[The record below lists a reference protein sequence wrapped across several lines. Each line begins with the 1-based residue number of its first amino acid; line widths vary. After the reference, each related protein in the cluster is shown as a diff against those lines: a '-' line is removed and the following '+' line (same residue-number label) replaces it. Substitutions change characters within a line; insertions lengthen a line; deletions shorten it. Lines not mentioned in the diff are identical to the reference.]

1 MKKLEGFPVDKKSR
15 TFVPKKRFMTETL
28 SYIRESLH
36 GIYPDSEISALT
48 RLIMERVCHL
58 MPHHLLFCRDKVL
71 AEEEKERIRE
81 IVGRLKQ
88 MEPIQYILGT
98 ADFFSL
104 LFEVN
109 PSVLIPRP
117 ETEELVDRIL
127 AETPD
132 RKTARIRVLDIGTGS
147 GCIAIA
153 LKKHLPEASVTA
165 LDVSEAALEVARRN
179 AKRNNV
185 AVTCLQADVLQME
198 EFKQAVPVMQ
208 DVIVSNPPYVR
219 ESEKEEMEQNVLANE
234 PHLALFVPNEDPL
247 LFYRQI
253 ARFGRDRLKKHGR
266 LYFEIN
272 AAFGER
278 TVRLLEAEG
287 YTNVKLYQDLA
298 GRDRMVRA
306 QQR

>member
-1 MKKLEGFPVDKKSR
+1 MPIMAGIVTLEGRKYLDGGVGDSIPL
-15 TFVPKKRFMTETL
+15 RFMRKNGFDKNIVVLTQVAGYRKEPNRMMPLIGLRYEKKYPEFVRAMASRHIRYNKTL
-28 SYIRESLH
+28 
-36 GIYPDSEISALT
+36 
-48 RLIMERVCHL
+48 
-58 MPHHLLFCRDKVL
+58 DK
-71 AEEEKERIRE
+71 
-81 IVGRLKQ
+81 
-88 MEPIQYILGT
+88 IQ
-98 ADFFSL
+98 
-104 LFEVN
+104 
-109 PSVLIPRP
+109 
-117 ETEELVDRIL
+117 EL
-127 AETPD
+127 
-132 RKTARIRVLDIGTGS
+132 
-147 GCIAIA
+147 
-153 LKKHLPEASVTA
+153 EAA
-165 LDVSEAALEVARRN
+165 GVSEAALEVARRN

>member
-1 MKKLEGFPVDKKSR
+1 
-15 TFVPKKRFMTETL
+15 MTETL

-36 GIYPDSEISALT
+36 GLYPDSEISALT
-48 RLIMERVCHL
+48 RLIMERVCRL
-58 MPHHLLFCRDKVL
+58 MPHHFLFCRDKML
-71 AEEEKERIRE
+71 AEEEKERIHE
-81 IVGRLKQ
+81 IVGRLQ
-88 MEPIQYILGT
+88 RMEPIQYVLGT

-127 AETPD
+127 AETPAP
-132 RKTARIRVLDIGTGS
+132 RAARIRVLDVGTGS

-153 LKKHLPEASVTA
+153 LKKHLLCASVTG
-165 LDVSEAALEVARRN
+165 LDVSDEALQVARRN
-179 AKRNNV
+179 ARRNNV
-185 AVTCLQADVLQME
+185 AVTFLQADILQPE
-198 EFKQAVPVMQ
+198 EARRAVPVMQ

-219 ESEKEEMEQNVLANE
+219 EVEKLSMERNVLEYE
-234 PHLALFVPNEDPL
+234 PSLALFVPNEDPL

-253 ARFGRDRLKKHGR
+253 ARFGRERLKKHGR

-272 AAFGER
+272 AAYGER

-298 GRDRMVRA
+298 GRDRIVRA

>member
-1 MKKLEGFPVDKKSR
+1 
-15 TFVPKKRFMTETL
+15 MTETL

-36 GIYPDSEISALT
+36 GLYPDSEISALT
-48 RLIMERVCHL
+48 RLIMERVCRL
-58 MPHHLLFCRDKVL
+58 MPHHFLFCRDKVL
-71 AEEEKERIRE
+71 AEEEKERIHE
-81 IVGRLKQ
+81 IVGRLQ
-88 MEPIQYILGT
+88 RMEPIQYVLGT

-127 AETPD
+127 AETPAP
-132 RKTARIRVLDIGTGS
+132 RAARIRVLDVGTGS

-153 LKKHLPEASVTA
+153 LKKHLLCASVTG
-165 LDVSEAALEVARRN
+165 LDVSDEALQVARRN
-179 AKRNNV
+179 ARRNNV
-185 AVTCLQADVLQME
+185 AVTFLQADILQPE
-198 EFKQAVPVMQ
+198 EARRAVPVMQ

-219 ESEKEEMEQNVLANE
+219 EVEKLSMERNVLEYE
-234 PHLALFVPNEDPL
+234 PSLALFVPNEDPL

-253 ARFGRDRLKKHGR
+253 ARFGRERLKKHGR

-272 AAFGER
+272 AAYGER

-298 GRDRMVRA
+298 GRDRIVRA

>member
-1 MKKLEGFPVDKKSR
+1 
-15 TFVPKKRFMTETL
+15 MTETL

-36 GIYPDSEISALT
+36 GLYPDSEISALT
-48 RLIMERVCHL
+48 RLIMERVCRL
-58 MPHHLLFCRDKVL
+58 MPHHFLFCRDKVL
-71 AEEEKERIRE
+71 AEEEKERIHE
-81 IVGRLKQ
+81 IVGRLQ
-88 MEPIQYILGT
+88 RMEPIQYVLGT

-127 AETPD
+127 AETPAP
-132 RKTARIRVLDIGTGS
+132 RAARIRVLDVGTGS

-153 LKKHLPEASVTA
+153 LKKHLLCASVTG
-165 LDVSEAALEVARRN
+165 LDVSDEALQVARRN
-179 AKRNNV
+179 ARRNNV
-185 AVTCLQADVLQME
+185 AVTFLQADILQPE
-198 EFKQAVPVMQ
+198 EAKRAVPVMQ

-219 ESEKEEMEQNVLANE
+219 EVEKLSMERNVLEYE
-234 PHLALFVPNEDPL
+234 PSLALFVPNEDPQ

-253 ARFGRDRLKKHGR
+253 ARFGRERLKKHGR

-272 AAFGER
+272 AAYGER

-298 GRDRMVRA
+298 GRDRIVRA